1 MLAISYMGT
10 KRPLAP
16 VVSDLATDCQD
27 GACLDLF
34 AGMCAVG
41 QQLAPVRQIWS
52 NDLQAFASLVA
63 KTQFCSAEGAPDPV
77 AVQLLLADAFYRQMG
92 LMETEYA
99 NALTLERGALAS
111 ADCDVLLNAFES
123 RIFVANRIQAGA
135 GTRHRLFSERY
146 AGTYFG
152 VRQCAE
158 IDGIRWAIDTA
169 VGDGELKDWCLVAL
183 CAAISRCANTTG
195 HFAQPLTPKNSNLAK
210 LINQRARSVWEEFT
224 NALGRLSVFGT
235 GQWRNQNRVFQAD
248 ALSLMRDAE
257 ALAGV
262 GLVYADPPYTSDQYS
277 RYYHIYETLILYDYP
292 AARGR
297 GLYRDDRAVSSFSH
311 STKVRAAMD
320 RLIASVRNIGADL
333 ILSYPSNGLLPS
345 SREQIVG
352 MIREYY
358 GREPEIVPL
367 VHSHSTMGAS
377 KGSATQQVVEIL
389 YRARVGN
396 VAG

>member
-16 VVSDLATDCQD
+16 VVSDLASDCQD

-41 QQLAPVRQIWS
+41 QQLAPTRQIWS
-52 NDLQAFASLVA
+52 NDLQVFASLVA
-63 KTQFCSAEGAPDPV
+63 KTQFCSAEGAPDPQ
-77 AVQLLLADAFYRQMG
+77 AVLVLLADAFHRQMD
-92 LMETEYA
+92 LMEREYA
-99 NALTLERGALAS
+99 GALMSERDALVS
-111 ADCDVLLNAFES
+111 ADCEALLNTFET
-123 RIFVANRIQAGA
+123 RIFVANRAQAGS
-135 GTRHRLFSERY
+135 GTRYRLFSERY

-158 IDGIRWAIDTA
+158 IDGIRCAIDT
-169 VGDGELKDWCLVAL
+169 VVSDGELKDWCLVAL

-195 HFAQPLTPKNSNLAK
+195 HFAQPLTPKLSNLTK
-210 LINQRARSVWEEFT
+210 LINQRTRSVWDEFS
-224 NALGRLSVFGT
+224 NSLMRLSAFGT
-235 GQWRNQNRVFQAD
+235 KQWRSFNRVFQAD
-248 ALSLMRDAE
+248 ALSLVRDAD
-257 ALAGV
+257 ALTGV

-311 STKVRAAMD
+311 STKVKGSMD
-320 RLIASVRNIGADL
+320 RLIASVRNIGSDL

-345 SREQIVG
+345 SRGQIVG
-352 MIREYY
+352 MIREHY
-358 GREPEIVPL
+358 GRDPDVIPL

-377 KGSATQQVVEIL
+377 KGSAKHQVVEIL

-396 VAG
+396 VAI

>member
-16 VVSDLATDCQD
+16 LVADLATDCQG

-41 QQLAPVRQIWS
+41 QQLAPSRQIWS

-63 KTQFCSAEGAPDPV
+63 KCQFCSIEGAPDPGSV
-77 AVQLLLADAFYRQMG
+77 TTLLAPAYHLRRQ
-92 LMETEYA
+92 EVEKEYS
-99 NALTLERGALAS
+99 NEIRLERDALAS
-111 ADCDVLLNAFES
+111 ADCKTLLETFET
-123 RIFVANRIQAGA
+123 RIFLANRIRAGS
-135 GTRHRLFSERY
+135 GERYRLFSERY

-152 VRQCAE
+152 IRQCAE
-158 IDGIRWAIDTA
+158 IDGLRHALDA
-169 VGDGELKDWCLVAL
+169 VIGNGELRDWCLVAL

-195 HFAQPLTPKNSNLAK
+195 HFAQPLTPKSNNLAK
-210 LINQRARSVWEEFT
+210 LINQRRRSVWEEFVS
-224 NALGRLSVFGT
+224 ALGRLSAFGT
-235 GQWRNQNRVFQAD
+235 NPWRGRNRVFQTD
-248 ALSLMRDAE
+248 ALSLLRGGDK
-257 ALAGV
+257 LSGV

-311 STKVRAAMD
+311 STKVKVSID
-320 RLIASVRNIGADL
+320 RLIASARAIGADL

-345 SREQIVG
+345 SRDQIIG
-352 MIREYY
+352 MIRQHY
-358 GREPEIVPL
+358 GRAPDVVPL

-389 YRARVGN
+389 YRARVENG
-396 VAG
+396 AG

>member
-16 VVSDLATDCQD
+16 LVSDLAIDCQD
-27 GACLDLF
+27 GAFLDLF

-41 QQLAPVRQIWS
+41 QQLAPTRQIWS

-63 KTQFCSAEGAPDPV
+63 KTQFCSSVSAPDPGS
-77 AVQLLLADAFYRQMG
+77 VQALLIDAFHRQMG

-99 NALTLERGALAS
+99 SALLLERDALAS
-111 ADCDVLLNAFES
+111 ADCDALLTAFES
-123 RIFVANRIQAGA
+123 RIFVANRIQAGSGA
-135 GTRHRLFSERY
+135 RYRLFSERY

-158 IDGIRWAIDTA
+158 IDGIRCAIDAAISA
-169 VGDGELKDWCLVAL
+169 VDLREWCLVAL

-195 HFAQPLTPKNSNLAK
+195 HFAQPLAPKPSNLIK
-210 LINQRARSVWEEFT
+210 LINQRSRSVWDEFIS
-224 NALGRLSVFGT
+224 AIGRLSAFGT
-235 GQWRNQNRVFQAD
+235 KQWRSHNRVFQAD
-248 ALSLMRDAE
+248 ALSLLRDAKE
-257 ALAGV
+257 LTKV

-320 RLIASVRNIGADL
+320 RLIASVRSIDADL
-333 ILSYPSNGLLPS
+333 ILSYPSNGLLSS
-345 SREQIVG
+345 SRDQIVG
-352 MIREYY
+352 MMREHY
-358 GREPEIVPL
+358 GREPDVVPL
-367 VHSHSTMGAS
+367 VHTHSTMGAS
-377 KGSATQQVVEIL
+377 KGSAKRQVVEIL
-389 YRARVGN
+389 YRARAGN
-396 VAG
+396 VTV